1 MRKLKLQVQI
11 SVDGYIADEN
21 GHTDWLVWPWTE
33 EWTWDPKLR
42 QYFYELKDSIDTVL
56 LSRKMAQEG
65 FINHWSQ
72 VANKPSNPQS
82 VFAKKISEA
91 KKVVFSRTLKKSE
104 WDNSFLAKEDFIKEI
119 NTLKAQQGKDIIVYG
134 GATFVSSLIDAD
146 LIDEFYL
153 FVNPTSLGKGLSIF
167 KDRHK
172 LNLVEARSFDCGV
185 AVLKYLKGF

>member
-1 MRKLKLQVQI
+1 MRKLILQIQI

-21 GHTDWLVWPWTE
+21 GNVDWLIWPWTE

-42 QYFYELKDSIDTVL
+42 QYFYDLKDSIDTVL

-72 VANKPSNPQS
+72 VANKSSNPQS

-91 KKVVFSRTLKKSE
+91 KKIVFSRTLKKSE
-104 WDNSFLAKEDFIKEI
+104 WDNAVLAKEDFIKEI

-134 GATFVSSLIDAD
+134 GATFVSSLIDAN

-153 FVNPTSLGKGLSIF
+153 FINPTSLGKGLSIF

-172 LNLVEARSFDCGV
+172 LNLVEARSFECGV
-185 AVLKYLKGF
+185 AVLKYLNQL